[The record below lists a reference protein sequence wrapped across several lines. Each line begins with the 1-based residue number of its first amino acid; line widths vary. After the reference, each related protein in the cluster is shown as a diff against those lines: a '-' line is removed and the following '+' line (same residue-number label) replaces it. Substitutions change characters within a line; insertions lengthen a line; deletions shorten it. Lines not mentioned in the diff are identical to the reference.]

1 MSPDEFRRKILGGD
15 GFLRD
20 VLAKDKL
27 FLMGDKN
34 ELGKLAGD
42 QAAGQA

>member
-1 MSPDEFRRKILGGD
+1 MSPNEFRRKILGGD

-27 FLMGDKN
+27 FLMGDEN